1 MEKFPEKVF
10 TEDEV
15 KQVRDLIEKGYK
27 HRLKIKGSAEFKKQL
42 QKVLELVKTAGD
54 FDFLRTYI
62 RQIEEIEGL
71 SQLHESDAMIWA
83 NMAMLAD
90 PVDAASYIVQKAWQM
105 KDYIEGRLYYGTS
118 EMGLIEK
125 RQEFLE
131 KLKKNTKSEDVKKK
145 CDDLLKRWADSGMMF
160 P

>member
-1 MEKFPEKVF
+1 LEKFPEKVF

-105 KDYIEGRLYYGTS
+105 KDYIEGKLYYGTG
-118 EMGLIEK
+118 EMSLREK

-131 KLKKNTKSEDVKKK
+131 KLKEKSKSEEIKKK
-145 CDDLLKRWADSGMMF
+145 CDALLKKWSDSAMMF

>member
-1 MEKFPEKVF
+1 LEKFPEKVF
-10 TEDEV
+10 TENEV
-15 KQVRDLIEKGYK
+15 KQARDLIEKGYR
-27 HRLKIKGSAEFKKQL
+27 HHLKIKGSTKFKKQL
-42 QKVLELVKTAGD
+42 QKVLELIKTAGD
-54 FDFLRTYI
+54 YDFLRTYI

-90 PVDAASYIVQKAWQM
+90 PVDAASYIVQKGWQM
-105 KDYIEGRLYYGTS
+105 KDFIEGKLYYGTG
-118 EMGLIEK
+118 EMNLIEK

-131 KLKKNTKSEDVKKK
+131 KLKKKSKNEDIKKK
-145 CDDLLKRWADSGMMF
+145 CDELLKRWSDSAMMF